1 MRTSHRFMPGLFLIL
16 SIIPLSARAVETV
29 EPDHDRMQ
37 FIIGN
42 IVFVLLH
49 EFGHLVIDDFDIPVL
64 GNSEDAADTL
74 AAVSLIRL
82 DRARPDEDF
91 AYVRMLLSAA
101 DANRILWETGL
112 ERDNPDTYGARHPL
126 SVQRVARIACLVYG
140 SDTDTFEPLSEL
152 SYLPGF
158 RADWCDEEF
167 ENANEAWEWVRDTYI
182 AKVEKGAANHQVKY
196 GSTRDPAQQEIRDR
210 LLNAGGLE
218 RAMDIVENT
227 VLLPDSITLRTRSCG
242 TPNAYWDPNERDLV
256 LCYELV
262 QGFYKL
268 SPEQRISELEQHMRE
283 FYRQNQP

>member
-1 MRTSHRFMPGLFLIL
+1 MRSSHRFTVAMFMILFIF
-16 SIIPLSARAVETV
+16 PLSVRAVESVDT
-29 EPDHDRMQ
+29 DDDRTQ

-49 EFGHLVIDDFDIPVL
+49 EFGHLIIDDFDIPVL
-64 GNSEDAADTL
+64 GNNEDAADTL

-82 DRARPDEDF
+82 DRARPEQDF

-140 SDTDTFEPLSEL
+140 SDMETFAPLGEL

-158 RADWCDEEF
+158 RADWCDSEF
-167 ENANEAWEWVRDTYI
+167 EEAEKAWEWVRDTYI
-182 AKVEKGAANHQVKY
+182 RTAEHQDTEHTVKY
-196 GSTRDPAQQEIRDR
+196 GNTNDAQQQEIRSR
-210 LLNAGGLE
+210 LIEAKGLE
-218 RAMDIVENT
+218 RAMSIVEET

-242 TPNAYWDPNERDLV
+242 SPNAYWDSNERDLV

-262 QGFYKL
+262 QGFDQL
-268 SPEQRISELEQHMRE
+268 SAEQKVTELERKMRE
-283 FYRQNQP
+283 FHRVE